1 MSPWRLIFDALG
13 WLLIVWVLGLGLY
26 SLVAMLAAYARDLW
40 DARGEPPEAWDYTS
54 TEDAA
59 HGPEEGK

>member
-1 MSPWRLIFDALG
+1 LIFDALG
-13 WLLIVWVLGLGLY
+13 WLLISAAFGVGLY
-26 SLVAMLAAYARDLW
+26 SLVAMLAAYACDLR